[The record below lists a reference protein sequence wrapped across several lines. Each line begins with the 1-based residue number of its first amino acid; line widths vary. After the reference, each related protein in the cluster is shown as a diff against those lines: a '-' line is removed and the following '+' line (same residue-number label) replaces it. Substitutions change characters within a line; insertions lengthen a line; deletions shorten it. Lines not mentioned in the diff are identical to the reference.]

1 MENRIKLDFDKT
13 FKEALPKE
21 EFDIKQKYLNNFL
34 KDGFPSKKKENW
46 KFSDLNQIISKN
58 IGELNFY
65 NNFSNKTDNLS
76 FINKFEH
83 NKIIFVN
90 GKIENIDFNFED
102 KNKINISNDKKL
114 NIRS

>member
-13 FKEALPKE
+13 FKEVLPKE
-21 EFDIKQKYLNNFL
+21 ELDIKQKYLNNFL

-65 NNFSNKTDNLS
+65 
-76 FINKFEH
+76 INPFK
-83 NKIIFVN
+83 
-90 GKIENIDFNFED
+90 NI
-102 KNKINISNDKKL
+102 
-114 NIRS
+114 